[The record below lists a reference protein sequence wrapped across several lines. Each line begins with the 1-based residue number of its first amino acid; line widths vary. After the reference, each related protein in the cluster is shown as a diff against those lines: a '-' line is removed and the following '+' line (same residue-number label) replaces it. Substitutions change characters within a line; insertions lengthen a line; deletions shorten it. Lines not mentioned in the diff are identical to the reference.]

1 MDEQGND
8 HALLKNF
15 MTSGLSEN
23 SFFILKL
30 VHVREHLEV
39 MVPFVEHRALFCMS
53 KWINLILSYG

>member
-1 MDEQGND
+1 MDEQGNG

-53 KWINLILSYG
+53 K

>member
-1 MDEQGND
+1 MDEQGNG

-30 VHVREHLEV
+30 VHVGEHLEV
-39 MVPFVEHRALFCMS
+39 MVPFVEHHAFFCMS
-53 KWINLILSYG
+53 K